1 MDDRA
6 DTDLAWLYR
15 DTMARVTSL
24 VAGLTDAEL
33 ARSMPACP
41 AWTVRDVI
49 GHLTAIPEDAIAG
62 RLTGIPS
69 DEVTAG
75 QVARLAGLPVADVLA
90 RWAAV
95 APEFEKVVTAHRV
108 WPAVIDV
115 ASHEQDI
122 RGALGRPGAR
132 DCGAVRACTRR
143 LLEWLD
149 LPVAVRISTEDG
161 EYLTGSNAA
170 GSDAAG
176 LPELRLR
183 TSRFEAFRWRMG
195 RRSRAQIAALSWS
208 ADPAPVL
215 DHLVVFGPAE
225 RDVIE

>member
-1 MDDRA
+1 MDDHA
-6 DTDLAWLYR
+6 DADLAELYR
-15 DTMARVTSL
+15 DTVGRVIGL

-33 ARSMPACP
+33 NTSMPACP
-41 AWTVRDVI
+41 AWTVRDAV
-49 GHLTAIPEDAIAG
+49 GHMTAIPEDAVSG

-75 QVARLAGLPVADVLA
+75 QVARLAGLPVAEVLA
-90 RWAAV
+90 RWAAA
-95 APEFEKVVTAHRV
+95 APEFEKMIMAHQV

-132 DCGAVRACTRR
+132 DCTAVQACTPR
-143 LLEWLD
+143 LLAWLD
-149 LPVAVRISTEDG
+149 VPVPVRIRTEDG
-161 EYLTGSNAA
+161 ECLA
-170 GSDAAG
+170 GSDAG
-176 LPELRLR
+176 GPVELRL
-183 TSRFEAFRWRMG
+183 TTTRFEAFRWRMG
-195 RRSRAQIAALSWS
+195 RRSRVQLAAMGWS

-215 DHLVVFGPAE
+215 DHLAVFGPAE